1 MLDCGIHMV
10 DQQKF
15 PDFSFL
21 YGGNTNMAAPTTNTA
36 QQSAAA

>member
-21 YGGNTNMAAPTTNTA
+21 YGGTNNNSGGSGQGGIP
-36 QQSAAA
+36 